1 MSAFLEIVGGIF
13 GLALIAIWVVTIV
26 DLFRR
31 HLGSGKT
38 AAWLLIVIIVPFV
51 GSCLYWILR
60 KPEEGE
66 AQRLYDNERAM
77 RESAHRRPVDS
88 SYIGP

>member
-1 MSAFLEIVGGIF
+1 MSLPAH
-13 GLALIAIWVVTIV
+13 LIK
-26 DLFRR
+26 R

-38 AAWLLIVIIVPFV
+38 AAWLLIIIIVPFV
-51 GSCLYWILR
+51 GACLYWMLR
-60 KPEEGE
+60 RPDANE